1 MVLRITCWLAF
12 FWKINYV
19 KGLKNNGNLQ
29 SDGVH
34 LRNRKIGEIPPVYP
48 NGWFCLLESSQ
59 LKKGQVK
66 HVAALGENFA
76 VFRLLNSFDLR
87 RWDPHVEGHHFKI
100 NVKTFLIHHTMKQ
113 NLPENNSQ
121 NLTKEGNVNIIDA
134 YCPHLG
140 ANMAEGGKV
149 LDDGCLE
156 CPFHNWTFRG
166 DGQCQNIPYIKKVPP
181 TMKTKSWSCCE
192 VNQLIFVWYHA
203 ESMSPEWYIEP
214 ILQISRDKWQY
225 QGRNE
230 FLINC
235 HIQEIPENG
244 ADWAHLNPV
253 HGRGMFGNE
262 ILPNLSHHLWS
273 AASWTSKQ
281 SSSNSNIYNDN
292 DYKCKNK
299 LTNEKTETNDND
311 EIKNNKHRAIVNL
324 QHDLIVCGKFSII
337 HLDIKAEQIGPGYVE
352 LHLNCALGPM
362 YILQTVTPIKPLIQ
376 RVTHTFFAPLII
388 SPYAKIV
395 FIAECYMFER
405 DIAIWN
411 HKKFQKN
418 PCLVKEDRSILEYR
432 RWYSQFY
439 SSSSLKYSDSIK
451 SLDW

>member
-1 MVLRITCWLAF
+1 MIEWCVILVVSIICWFGF

-19 KGLKNNGNLQ
+19 KGLKNNLDSG
-29 SDGVH
+29 GVR

-76 VFRLLNSFDLR
+76 VFR
-87 RWDPHVEGHHFKI
+87 
-100 NVKTFLIHHTMKQ
+100 
-113 NLPENNSQ
+113 
-121 NLTKEGNVNIIDA
+121 TKEGNVNIIDA

-140 ANMAEGGKV
+140 ANMAEGGRV

-166 DGQCQNIPYIKKVPP
+166 DGQCQNIPYTKIVPP
-181 TMKTKSWSCCE
+181 TMKTKSWKCCE

-203 ESMSPEWYIEP
+203 ESIDPEWYIEP
-214 ILQISRDKWQY
+214 VLQISKDKWQY

-230 FLINC
+230 FLINS

-253 HGRGMFGNE
+253 HGRGMFANE
-262 ILPNLSHHLWS
+262 MLPNLSHHLWS
-273 AASWTSKQ
+273 AASWTLKQ
-281 SSSNSNIYNDN
+281 SLNNSEIHNSSDN
-292 DYKCKNK
+292 NCKDK
-299 LTNEKTETNDND
+299 LTNEKTEEND
-311 EIKNNKHRAIVNL
+311 EIINNKHRASVKL
-324 QHDLIVCGKFSII
+324 QHDLIVGGKFSII
-337 HLDIKAEQIGPGYVE
+337 HLDIEAEQIGPGYVE
-352 LHLNCALGPM
+352 LNLNSALGPM
-362 YILQTVTPIKPLIQ
+362 CILQTVTPIKPLLQ

-418 PCLVKEDRSILEYR
+418 PCLVREDRRISEYR

-439 SSSSLKYSDSIK
+439 SPSSPKYNDLIK